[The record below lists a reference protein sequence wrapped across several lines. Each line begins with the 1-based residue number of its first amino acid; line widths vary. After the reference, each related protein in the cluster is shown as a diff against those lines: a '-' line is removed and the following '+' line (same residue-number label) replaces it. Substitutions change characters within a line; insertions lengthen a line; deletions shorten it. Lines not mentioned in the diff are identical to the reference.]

1 MAMRMSASLS
11 APVKSKLVNWQ
22 PPGQA
27 RGKLWSVLKIS
38 GLPYRDSAS
47 FKASTRNRASMVFDN
62 RQANPWR
69 VAQSMI
75 ATRYRKPR
83 WTGI

>member
-1 MAMRMSASLS
+1 MHRPLPSMEIATPASLS
-11 APVKSKLVNWQ
+11 APVKSRLVNWL
-22 PPGQA
+22 P
-27 RGKLWSVLKIS
+27 WSVLKIS

-47 FKASTRNRASMVFDN
+47 CKASTQNPASMVFDSHQD
-62 RQANPWR
+62 RTWR

-83 WTGI
+83 